1 MDAATGKPFVD
12 IVLDAAGMK
21 GTGTW
26 TVQTALDLGIPVS
39 GIAEAVFARG
49 LSSAAVAA
57 GRGGRQTAR
66 PERLRGR

>member
-1 MDAATGKPFVD
+1 
-12 IVLDAAGMK
+12 MK

-49 LSSAAVAA
+49 LSSPRAAR
-57 GRGGRQTAR
+57 GRGRQAARARTAR
-66 PERLRGR
+66 GR

>member
-1 MDAATGKPFVD
+1 
-12 IVLDAAGMK
+12 MK

-49 LSSAAVAA
+49 LSSSPRRSVRPPPASCP
-57 GRGGRQTAR
+57 GRTALGGQ
-66 PERLRGR
+66 G